1 MTTALRIGAL
11 DIAEAISAK
20 IGSYVDMNFMQ
31 FLAVE
36 GDHIQC
42 WYMNDGGDGPTFQID
57 MRHSANGWTLHLT
70 EHPSGTDQEIE
81 VP

>member
-42 WYMNDGGDGPTFQID
+42 WYMNSGGDGPSFEID
-57 MRHSANGWTLHLT
+57 MRRSTEGWALHLT
-70 EHPSGTDQEIE
+70 EHPAGTDQEIE